1 MSDSSISPK
10 GQDADTFERPEL
22 KYEEPKLS
30 VLGDLAEVTKGFFG
44 SFSP

>member
-1 MSDSSISPK
+1 MSDSGGKSPR
-10 GQDADTFERPEL
+10 DAETLERPEL
-22 KYEEPKLS
+22 KFEEPRLS